1 MQRYAYENAREVER
15 LLNRAREMGSRGDHK
30 RSKEYFLRARTLCRT
45 AGVRHGLVSYAL
57 AVASDNLE
65 EFADA
70 VLYIVEAYEDDP
82 SAPPILDSYDIIV
95 GHIRSKIAWLVAT
108 ELASPKIAEF
118 YQLLLNEGA
127 ADEEAHVGMARH
139 LVAVER
145 HTDAADLLAAV
156 TVLYPRSSSAWR
168 LRAEVGRHN
177 ETPERVAEYEAELA
191 LLQPLAKAGL
201 VGKTAQA

>member
-1 MQRYAYENAREVER
+1 MRRYTFENSREVER
-15 LLNRAREMGSRGDHK
+15 LLGRAREMGSRGDHR
-30 RSKEYFLRARTLCRT
+30 RSKEYFLRARTLCRA
-45 AGVRHGLVSYAL
+45 AGIRHGFISYAL

-70 VLYIVEAYEDDP
+70 VLFIVEAYDDDP

-95 GHIRSKIAWLVAT
+95 GHIRAKVAWLVAT
-108 ELASPKIAEF
+108 ERTSFKIAEL

-127 ADEEAHVGMARH
+127 ADEEAHVGMVRF
-139 LVAVER
+139 LVATDR
-145 HTDAADLLAAV
+145 HAEAADLLAAV
-156 TVLYPRSSSAWR
+156 TMLYPRSSAAWR

-177 ETPERVAEYEAELA
+177 ETPERVAEYQAELA

-201 VGKTAQA
+201 LGKAAQA